1 MLPWS
6 YICQKYEFYM
16 EPVNI
21 QHKTTNQTDTYSQYN
36 LQSVSFDA
44 QARTKMKYVVL
55 FKI

>member
-1 MLPWS
+1 
-6 YICQKYEFYM
+6 M

-44 QARTKMKYVVL
+44 QARTKMKYMVL